1 MTKERDTMFQSY
13 FEMDTKNLFQ
23 HRNELKQRYDTAKK
37 ELALINEVLDAKHYN
52 EARNELASQ
61 NKNFGTVIIN
71 TDSNHLQMK
80 VNVKKKVSWDQ
91 AGLMTTLDTQMDADD
106 ARHYGKISVTIE
118 ERKYTNAP
126 PAIKALLEPHRTV
139 EIASTTYELEEVE

>member
-1 MTKERDTMFQSY
+1 MTKERETMFQSY

-23 HRNELKQRYDTAKK
+23 HRNEIKEQSDTAKK

-91 AGLMTTLDTQMDADD
+91 AGLMTTLDTQMNADD

-126 PAIKALLEPHRTV
+126 PAIKSLLEPHRTV
-139 EIASTTYELEEVE
+139 EMSSTTYELEEIE

>member
-23 HRNELKQRYDTAKK
+23 HRNELKEKYDIAKK

-139 EIASTTYELEEVE
+139 DLAGVSFKLEEVE

>member
-1 MTKERDTMFQSY
+1 MTKERETMFQSY

-23 HRNELKQRYDTAKK
+23 HRNEIKEQSDTAKK

-91 AGLMTTLDTQMDADD
+91 VGLMQALDTMDQED
-106 ARHYGKISVTIE
+106 ARHYGKISVTVE
-118 ERKYTNAP
+118 ERKYATAT
-126 PAIKALLEPHRTV
+126 PAIKAKLEPHRTV
-139 EIASTTYELEEVE
+139 DLAGVTFKIEDVE

>member
-1 MTKERDTMFQSY
+1 MTKERETMFQSY

-23 HRNELKQRYDTAKK
+23 HRNELKEKYDVAKK

-91 AGLMTTLDTQMDADD
+91 VGLMQALDTMDQED

-126 PAIKALLEPHRTV
+126 PAIKSKLEPHRTV
-139 EIASTTYELEEVE
+139 EMASTTYELEEIE